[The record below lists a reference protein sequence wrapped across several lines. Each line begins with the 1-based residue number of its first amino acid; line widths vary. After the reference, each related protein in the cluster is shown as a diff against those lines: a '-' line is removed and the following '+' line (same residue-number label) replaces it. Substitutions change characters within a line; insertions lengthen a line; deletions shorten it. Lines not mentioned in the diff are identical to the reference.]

1 MVKSALIVGDKV
13 DLHFQNSPFYRSFV
27 ENTDADGAILYV
39 SAPMRD
45 GQPVPMT
52 QGREMDVFFYRENGK
67 YSVLTQVL
75 EMRKNK
81 RTGQLTVLLEVMSD
95 TRKEQRRE
103 FYRLS
108 AALDIE
114 VRYLPNE
121 LVKTMPVT
129 FDRLQNPSEYEGAVL
144 EFFNAAQ
151 PEQNILSRDIS
162 IAGLS
167 LRTNK
172 RYKMLDLMALK
183 IHIRWPRGVDKPILA
198 LGEVRRVQYH
208 PDSKKF
214 FTGVAF
220 YGAFSQ
226 RELITKYVYEQQKIR
241 IQQKRLVEGQ

>member
-13 DLHFQNSPFYRSFV
+13 DLHFQSSSFYRSFV

-45 GQPVPMT
+45 GQPVPMA
-52 QGREMDVFFYRENGK
+52 QGREMDVYFYRENGK
-67 YSVLTQVL
+67 FSVLTQVI

-81 RTGQLTVLLEVMSD
+81 KTGQLTVLLEVMSD

-114 VRYLPNE
+114 ARYLPHE
-121 LVKTMPVT
+121 LIKTMPVA
-129 FDRLQNPSEYEGAVL
+129 FDRLQNPSDYDSAVL

-151 PEQNILSRDIS
+151 SEQNILSRDIS

-167 LRTNK
+167 LRTSK
-172 RYKMLDLMALK
+172 RYNPGDLIAMK
-183 IHIRWPRGVDKPILA
+183 IHIRWPRGANKPILA
-198 LGEVRRVQYH
+198 VGDVRRVQFH